1 MLHNIW
7 LSSISNVCDQPT
19 NCLPLSK
26 ASPWVKGTETMVLT
40 VQAVKIACGGLL
52 LPQAMKD

>member
-7 LSSISNVCDQPT
+7 PSSILNVCDQTT
-19 NCLPLSK
+19 NYLHLSK
-26 ASPWVKGTETMVLT
+26 ARLWVKGTETVVLT